1 MYLDMYRQ
9 HKLPYLIHDLT
20 IEEDFNFTNYSDYF
34 GVTTKEEIKSKYVLK
49 DIEDLDLREYN
60 LVIHI
65 PYTKDMVDNRNRLN
79 FILNGEPLNVMDYYF
94 LVVNE
99 FMYIFLKNTITAVNS
114 LELFSYKGNLRLHRF
129 DAVPTNIN
137 VNFSDI
143 FYSYHE
149 RNNDGTYK
157 YKVEYK
163 DSKVII
169 LDKEH
174 PSLIGLLRPYLNDGL
189 RSIMK
194 YLRSIEITSI
204 KLFNKSEF
212 KFVDNDNDKLYINDV
227 LNIGLD
233 TTKNIDDYQLIIF
246 YRGPNINEFINSI
259 HNKQIVSN
267 NFEASMNLDYIMD
280 KYLREGINLDHAIK
294 ELLKIYVTD
303 NYFKGTNENLL
314 MDHMLSF
321 DIDVFDALTKDR
333 YTVTRPID
341 NITFVDKTELSKV
354 KAYVDI
360 NKEILDKKYNKFMK
374 FTFINYG
381 RLPFE
386 IFYNYRK
393 FTDTTFV
400 EHFDRYTNVYIK
412 TSVFTKYYN
421 ITPDDIQPN
430 MIGIRFLP
438 DGSTERFIENINYEY
453 NGVMIPDKTIYYTK
467 YKLMYDKGY
476 PIDPELDMVYNT
488 LPPYD
493 VAVVFPQK
501 KLLDHQINVVLLNEY
516 IKPTLVSKRY
526 IKFRNITTQ
535 EKDDY
540 KTNKNLDLIVGNRL
554 RFKEP
559 ILNMSTLIKIGNIT
573 LINGIDYILESR
585 SCVKFLRI
593 PVSPQDKGDTF
604 TVEIFST
611 MDVLTKKDERRK
623 SILCKIT
630 NSLEY
635 INSYID
641 KDNVYFNYF
650 YPDNYD
656 NEISRCHQLVTKYF
670 STEMIIDLQ
679 DIDSYG
685 EKWLNNLTNEF
696 PDFVKTIGMG
706 GEEIVDLSRDFT
718 NTTIEDFPRIVSL
731 PERIPLNVLI
741 TKHLLGIGYFEQ
753 YGYLNGEESY
763 IDLRTLRKNK
773 KLIHYFNNI
782 DMDLVYNNF
791 EYSVNIPVDLV
802 FLK

>member
-9 HKLPYLIHDLT
+9 HKLPYLIHDLNT
-20 IEEDFNFTNYSDYF
+20 EKDFDFTNYSDYF

-65 PYTKDMVDNRNRLN
+65 PYTKEMIDNRNRLN
-79 FILNGEPLNVMDYYF
+79 FILNGDPLNVMDYYF

-99 FMYIFLKNTITAVNS
+99 FMYIFLKNTITTVNS

-129 DAVPTNIN
+129 DAAPTNIN
-137 VNFSDI
+137 SNFSDN
-143 FYSYHE
+143 FYSYHD

-169 LDKEH
+169 LDKNH
-174 PSLIGLLRPYLNDGL
+174 PSLVGLLRPYLNDGL
-189 RSIMK
+189 RSIIK
-194 YLRSIEITSI
+194 YLQTIQITSI

-212 KFVDNDNDKLYINDV
+212 KFVDKDTNKLYINDV

-233 TTKNIDDYQLIIF
+233 STKNIDDYQLIIF

-259 HNKQIVSN
+259 HNKNIVSN

-280 KYLREGINLDHAIK
+280 RCLRKEININNTIK
-294 ELLKIYVTD
+294 ELLKLSVTD

-321 DIDVFDALTKDR
+321 DIDTFDTLTKDR
-333 YTVTRPID
+333 YTVTRLID
-341 NITFVDKTELSKV
+341 NISFVDKTELSKV
-354 KAYVDI
+354 KAYKDI
-360 NKEILDKKYNKFMK
+360 DKELVDKKYNKFMK

-421 ITPDDIQPN
+421 LTPDDIQPN

-438 DGSTERFIENINYEY
+438 DGSTERFMENINYEY

-476 PIDPELDMVYNT
+476 PIDPELDMVYNS

-493 VAVVFPQK
+493 VAVAFPQK
-501 KLLDHQINVVLLNEY
+501 KLLDHQINVVLLNEH
-516 IKPTLVSKRY
+516 IKPTLITKRY

-573 LINGIDYILESR
+573 LINGIDYILESS
-585 SCVKFLRI
+585 SCIKFLRI

-604 TVEIFST
+604 MVEVFST

-630 NSLEY
+630 NSVEY

-641 KDNVYFNYF
+641 KDNIYFEYF
-650 YPDNYD
+650 YPDSYN

-679 DIDSYG
+679 DTDAYG
-685 EKWLNNLTNEF
+685 EKWLNNLSNEF
-696 PDFVKTIGMG
+696 PDFMETVNIGG
-706 GEEIVDLSRDFT
+706 DEIVDLSREFP
-718 NTTIEDFPRIVSL
+718 NTTIEDFPRFVSL
-731 PERIPLNVLI
+731 PERIPLNILI

>member
-9 HKLPYLIHDLT
+9 HKLPYLIHELNT
-20 IEEDFNFTNYSDYF
+20 EKDFDFTNYSDYF

-49 DIEDLDLREYN
+49 DIEELDLREYN

-65 PYTKDMVDNRNRLN
+65 PYTKEMIDNRNRLN
-79 FILNGEPLNVMDYYF
+79 FILNGDPLNVMDYYF

-129 DAVPTNIN
+129 DAAPSIIN
-137 VNFSDI
+137 SNFSDN
-143 FYSYHE
+143 FYSYHD

-163 DSKVII
+163 ESKVII
-169 LDKEH
+169 LDKNH

-194 YLRSIEITSI
+194 YLQTIQITSI

-212 KFVDNDNDKLYINDV
+212 KFADKDTNKLYINDV

-233 TTKNIDDYQLIIF
+233 SAKNIDDYQLIIF

-259 HNKQIVSN
+259 HNKNIVSN

-280 KYLREGINLDHAIK
+280 RYLRKEININSTIK
-294 ELLKIYVTD
+294 ELLKISVTD
-303 NYFKGTNENLL
+303 NYFKGTNENPL

-321 DIDVFDALTKDR
+321 DIDTFDTLTKDR
-333 YTVTRPID
+333 YTVTRLID
-341 NITFVDKTELSKV
+341 NISFVDKTELSKV
-354 KAYVDI
+354 KAYKDI
-360 NKEILDKKYNKFMK
+360 DKELVDKKYNKFMK

-421 ITPDDIQPN
+421 LTPDDIQPN

-438 DGSTERFIENINYEY
+438 DGSTERFMENINYEY

-476 PIDPELDMVYNT
+476 PIDPELDMVYNS

-493 VAVVFPQK
+493 VAVAFPQK
-501 KLLDHQINVVLLNEY
+501 KLLDHQINVVLLNEH
-516 IKPTLVSKRY
+516 ITPTLVAKRY

-554 RFKEP
+554 RFKEH

-573 LINGIDYILESR
+573 LINGIDYILESS
-585 SCVKFLRI
+585 SCIRFLRI

-604 TVEIFST
+604 SVEIFST

-630 NSLEY
+630 NSSEY

-641 KDNVYFNYF
+641 KDNIHFEYF
-650 YPDNYD
+650 YPDNYN

-679 DIDSYG
+679 DMDAYG
-685 EKWLNNLTNEF
+685 EKWLNNLSNEF
-696 PDFVKTIGMG
+696 PDFMKTVNIGG
-706 GEEIVDLSRDFT
+706 DEIVDLSREFP
-718 NTTIEDFPRIVSL
+718 NTTIEDFPRLVSL
-731 PERIPLNVLI
+731 PERIPLNILI

>member
-9 HKLPYLIHDLT
+9 HKLPYLIHDLDT
-20 IEEDFNFTNYSDYF
+20 EKDFAFTNYSDYF

-79 FILNGEPLNVMDYYF
+79 FILNGNPLNVMDYYF

-129 DAVPTNIN
+129 DDVPTHIN
-137 VNFSDI
+137 SNFSDN

-157 YKVEYK
+157 YKIEYK

-169 LDKEH
+169 LDKDH
-174 PSLIGLLRPYLNDGL
+174 PSLIGLLRSYLNDGL
-189 RSIMK
+189 RSILK
-194 YLRSIEITSI
+194 YLQTIQIVSV
-204 KLFNKSEF
+204 KLYDKSEF
-212 KFVDNDNDKLYINDV
+212 KFVDKDINKLYINEV

-233 TTKNIDDYQLIIF
+233 SNKNIDDYQLIIF

-259 HNKQIVSN
+259 HNKYITNN

-280 KYLREGINLDHAIK
+280 RYLRKEITINDDIK
-294 ELLKIYVTD
+294 GLLKLSVTD

-314 MDHMLSF
+314 MDHIISF
-321 DIDVFDALTKDR
+321 DIDTFDSLTKDR

-341 NITFVDKTELSKV
+341 NVTFVDKTELSKV
-354 KAYVDI
+354 KAYKDI
-360 NKEILDKKYNKFMK
+360 NKELLDKKYNKFMK

-400 EHFDRYTNVYIK
+400 EHFYRYTNVYIK

-421 ITPDDIQPN
+421 ITPDDIQTN

-438 DGSTERFIENINYEY
+438 DGSTERFMENINYEY
-453 NGVMIPDKTIYYTK
+453 NGVMIPDKTTYYTK

-476 PIDPELDMVYNT
+476 PIDPELDIIYNT

-493 VAVVFPQK
+493 VAVAFPQK
-501 KLLDHQINVVLLNEY
+501 KLLDHQINVVLLNEH
-516 IKPTLVSKRY
+516 IIPSLIEKRY
-526 IKFRNITTQ
+526 VKFRNITTQ

-573 LINGIDYILESR
+573 LINGIDYILESS

-593 PVSPQDKGDTF
+593 PISPQDKTDIF
-604 TVEIFST
+604 KIEVFST
-611 MDVLTKKDERRK
+611 MDVLTKKEQRRK
-623 SILCKIT
+623 SILYKIT

-641 KDNVYFNYF
+641 KDNTYFEYF
-650 YPDNYD
+650 YPDDYD

-670 STEMIIDLQ
+670 STEMITDLQ

-685 EKWLNNLTNEF
+685 EKWLSNLSNEF
-696 PDFVKTIGMG
+696 PDFIKSVNSG
-706 GEEIVDLSRDFT
+706 GDEILDLSKDFP
-718 NTTIEDFPRIVSL
+718 NTTIEDFPRLVSL

-741 TKHLLGIGYFEQ
+741 TKHLIGIGYFEQ

-773 KLIHYFNNI
+773 KLIHYFNNV

>member
-1 MYLDMYRQ
+1 MYSDMYRQ
-9 HKLPYLIHDLT
+9 HKLPYLIHDLDT
-20 IEEDFNFTNYSDYF
+20 EKDFDFTNYSDYF

-65 PYTKDMVDNRNRLN
+65 PYTKEMIDNRNRLN
-79 FILNGEPLNVMDYYF
+79 FILNGDPLNVMDYYF

-129 DAVPTNIN
+129 DATPTNIN
-137 VNFSDI
+137 SNFSDN
-143 FYSYHE
+143 FYSYHD

-169 LDKEH
+169 LDKNH
-174 PSLIGLLRPYLNDGL
+174 PSLMGLLRPYLNDGL

-194 YLRSIEITSI
+194 YLQTIHITSI

-212 KFVDNDNDKLYINDV
+212 KFVDKDTDKLYINDV

-233 TTKNIDDYQLIIF
+233 STKNIDDYQLIIF

-259 HNKQIVSN
+259 HNKNIVSN

-280 KYLREGINLDHAIK
+280 RHLRKEININNTIK
-294 ELLKIYVTD
+294 ELLKISVTD

-321 DIDVFDALTKDR
+321 DIDTFDTLTKDR
-333 YTVTRPID
+333 YTVTRLID
-341 NITFVDKTELSKV
+341 NMSFVDKTELSKV
-354 KAYVDI
+354 KAYKDI
-360 NKEILDKKYNKFMK
+360 DKELVDKKYNKFMK

-393 FTDTTFV
+393 FIDTTFV

-421 ITPDDIQPN
+421 LTPDDIQPN

-438 DGSTERFIENINYEY
+438 DGSTERFMENINCEY
-453 NGVMIPDKTIYYTK
+453 NGVMMPDKTIYYTK

-476 PIDPELDMVYNT
+476 PIDPELDMVYNS

-493 VAVVFPQK
+493 IAVAFPQK
-501 KLLDHQINVVLLNEY
+501 KLLDHQINVVLLNEQ
-516 IKPTLVSKRY
+516 IKSTLVTKRY

-540 KTNKNLDLIVGNRL
+540 KTNKNLDLIIGNRL

-559 ILNMSTLIKIGNIT
+559 ILNMSTLIKIGNVT
-573 LINGIDYILESR
+573 LINGIDYILESS
-585 SCVKFLRI
+585 SCIKFLRI

-604 TVEIFST
+604 SIEIFST

-641 KDNVYFNYF
+641 KDNIYFEYF
-650 YPDNYD
+650 YPDSYN
-656 NEISRCHQLVTKYF
+656 NVISRCHQLVTKYF
-670 STEMIIDLQ
+670 STEMIVDLQ
-679 DIDSYG
+679 DIDAYG
-685 EKWLNNLTNEF
+685 EKWLNNLSNEF
-696 PDFVKTIGMG
+696 PDFMKTVNIGG
-706 GEEIVDLSRDFT
+706 DEIVDLSREFP
-718 NTTIEDFPRIVSL
+718 NTTIEDFPRLVSL
-731 PERIPLNVLI
+731 PERIPLNILI

>member
-9 HKLPYLIHDLT
+9 HKLPYLIHDLDT
-20 IEEDFNFTNYSDYF
+20 EKDFDFTSYSDYF

-65 PYTKDMVDNRNRLN
+65 PYTKEMIDNRNRLN
-79 FILNGEPLNVMDYYF
+79 FILNGDPLNVMDYYF

-99 FMYIFLKNTITAVNS
+99 FMYIFLKNTIPAVSS

-129 DAVPTNIN
+129 DAAPTNIN
-137 VNFSDI
+137 SNFSDN
-143 FYSYHE
+143 FYSYHD

-169 LDKEH
+169 LDKNH

-194 YLRSIEITSI
+194 YLQTIQITSI

-212 KFVDNDNDKLYINDV
+212 KFVDKDTNKLYINDV

-233 TTKNIDDYQLIIF
+233 GNKNIDDYQLIIF

-259 HNKQIVSN
+259 HNKNIVSN

-280 KYLREGINLDHAIK
+280 RYLRKEININNTIK
-294 ELLKIYVTD
+294 ELLKLSVTD

-321 DIDVFDALTKDR
+321 DIDTFDTLTKDR
-333 YTVTRPID
+333 YTVTRLID
-341 NITFVDKTELSKV
+341 NISFVDKTELSKV
-354 KAYVDI
+354 KAYKDI
-360 NKEILDKKYNKFMK
+360 DKELVDKKYNKFMK

-421 ITPDDIQPN
+421 LTPDDIQPN

-438 DGSTERFIENINYEY
+438 DGSTERFMENINYEY

-476 PIDPELDMVYNT
+476 PIDPELDMVYNS

-493 VAVVFPQK
+493 VAVAFPQK
-501 KLLDHQINVVLLNEY
+501 KLLDHQINVVLLNEH
-516 IKPTLVSKRY
+516 IKPTLINKRY

-535 EKDDY
+535 EKDNY
-540 KTNKNLDLIVGNRL
+540 KTNKNLDFIVGNRL

-573 LINGIDYILESR
+573 LINGIDYILESS
-585 SCVKFLRI
+585 SCIKFLRI

-604 TVEIFST
+604 SVEIFST

-623 SILCKIT
+623 SVLCKIT

-641 KDNVYFNYF
+641 KDNIYFDYF
-650 YPDNYD
+650 YPDSYN

-679 DIDSYG
+679 DMDAYG
-685 EKWLNNLTNEF
+685 EKWLNNLSNEF
-696 PDFVKTIGMG
+696 PDFMKTVNIGG
-706 GEEIVDLSRDFT
+706 DEIVDLSREFP
-718 NTTIEDFPRIVSL
+718 NTTIEDFPRLVSL
-731 PERIPLNVLI
+731 PERIPLNILI